1 MSEVGKYSFLFGTN
15 IDVFLLLTNPSNVSS
30 LEKLIVTNASVKT
43 LNFVISIKD
52 PLIVEEQVKSNSH

>member
-1 MSEVGKYSFLFGTN
+1 MYEVGKYSFLFGTN

-43 LNFVISIKD
+43 LNFVIQLRI
-52 PLIVEEQVKSNSH
+52 L